1 MIRLLGL
8 LIILTLW
15 TKETAGQSNTRSQAD
30 DTTVSERPYVVDKP
44 AEFPGGI
51 SRFYG
56 KYISKNLKYPK
67 DAKKLGI
74 EGKVYV
80 EFVVEDTGE
89 IRQESVRVIKGIY
102 PSCDNEAARLIKKS
116 PRWTP
121 GFSSEL
127 NRNAAQRFVTPII
140 FKLRR

>member
-89 IRQESVRVIKGIY
+89 IRQESVRVIK
-102 PSCDNEAARLIKKS
+102 
-116 PRWTP
+116 
-121 GFSSEL
+121 
-127 NRNAAQRFVTPII
+127 
-140 FKLRR
+140 